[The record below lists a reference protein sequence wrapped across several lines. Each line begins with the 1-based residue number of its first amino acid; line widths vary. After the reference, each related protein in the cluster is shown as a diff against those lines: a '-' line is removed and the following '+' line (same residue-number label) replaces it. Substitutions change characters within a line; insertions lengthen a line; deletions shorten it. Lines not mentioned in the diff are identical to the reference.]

1 MQTLRLPA
9 ELASLERFRA
19 FVNEQALAA
28 GLPGSQLPRV
38 ELVLEELVTNLV
50 RHAYKQNAGDIEI
63 TCGEGA
69 AGFQLR
75 IADWGAAFNPLERPS
90 PDLGASVEDR
100 PIGGLG
106 IHLVRNMTDTLDYR
120 REKDRN
126 IVTAVF
132 RKPA

>member
-9 ELASLERFRA
+9 ELASLEKFRA
-19 FVNEQALAA
+19 FVGGQALAA
-28 GLPGSQLPRV
+28 GLPESQLPRV

-50 RHAYKQNAGDIEI
+50 RHAYKRSTGDIEI
-63 TCGEGA
+63 TCGDGA
-69 AGFQLR
+69 TGFQLR
-75 IADWGAAFNPLERPS
+75 IADWGPAFNPLERPS